1 MEEFDAS
8 KEFAKLVASGQFK
21 VEKDGRM
28 LIEGINVVAIPA
40 LTLAKLWKEVPPEI
54 LYEAGRYQGQK
65 AVEVH
70 TKYFGFAKSVIP
82 KLISGIMDKVLDF
95 AITTFSSVGWGRF
108 EIEKYDKE
116 KMEVIVTNKTNP
128 IAKCYLRDFGKSD
141 KPIDYFFIG
150 LIEGLLNSLNIKA
163 KCIETKCIACGDEA
177 CVFEIRKL
185 NSDKN
190 EQE

>member
-8 KEFAKLVASGQFK
+8 KHFAKLVASGQFK

-28 LIEGINVVAIPA
+28 LIEGINIVAMPA

-54 LYEAGRYQGQK
+54 LYEVGKYQGQK

-82 KLISGIMDKVLDF
+82 KLISGIMDETLNF
-95 AITTFSSVGWGRF
+95 ALTTYATVGYGRF
-108 EIEKYDKE
+108 EISKYDRDRE
-116 KMEVIVTNKTNP
+116 LILVNRANP
-128 IAKCYLRDFGKSD
+128 IARCYIRDFGKSD

-150 LIEGLLNSLNIKA
+150 LIEGLLDSLGIKV
-163 KCIETKCIACGDEA
+163 KSVETKCIACGDEA
-177 CVFEIRKL
+177 CVFEIKKI
-185 NSDKN
+185 NGNKN
-190 EQE
+190 GE